1 MMNKSKNIVWIITV
15 IALLGLSVVLYKT
28 ISNKSEPVQNEQ
40 ISDNNDSDEYNEF
53 SDGLNNPDSVVT
65 YKLKDFEDGISE
77 KSIYDIDINKD
88 GKPDRI
94 TKSFFN
100 NWNAHSYYKYTIEI
114 NDNGKYV
121 DITPDGLRTING
133 ADCDL
138 QQIQFKFKPKFQ
150 ITVISRKMGDTW
162 NESTTAYKKIYS
174 LDKNNLTESKEKELR
189 SVCDV
194 KELF

>member
-1 MMNKSKNIVWIITV
+1 MNKSKNIVWIITV